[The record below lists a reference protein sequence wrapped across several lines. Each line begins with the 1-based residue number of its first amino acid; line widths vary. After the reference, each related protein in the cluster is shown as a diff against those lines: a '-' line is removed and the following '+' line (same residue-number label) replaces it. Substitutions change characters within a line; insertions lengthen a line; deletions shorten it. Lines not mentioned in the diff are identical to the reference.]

1 MVQLIPGDTWRISL
15 GLQGLKAPLSA
26 RVSYRPG
33 GLRRPSA
40 AETHSPGGDKEI
52 SGCECPST
60 PSLVG
65 SAPGDAWQ
73 KQIQSLPE
81 ESLLHSKCPTS
92 PASRRASRTLSGAR
106 GSQVVRATA
115 TAAETDSGPP
125 AAGIIGSISLQNCV
139 CSWRVRDRL
148 AHTHRGQKREKA

>member
-1 MVQLIPGDTWRISL
+1 MTLGALALGCKGSRRLCLPGC
-15 GLQGLKAPLSA
+15 P
-26 RVSYRPG
+26 YRPG

-73 KQIQSLPE
+73 KQIQSLSE
-81 ESLLHSKCPTS
+81 ESHLHSKCPTS
-92 PASRRASRTLSGAR
+92 PASRRASRTLSGAL

-115 TAAETDSGPP
+115 TVAETDSGPP